1 MNTMKVK
8 KEIFIMKTI
17 KVSIIDENTLA
28 LLEDAKKGDTI
39 SLKDLHEHDIDKSN
53 ISDVIKSK
61 IKADVEQELE
71 KLKTQ
76 LLTEKEKDL
85 EVAILQ
91 KEKEL
96 KEQIEGITKKE
107 YEKHNDELTELKV
120 QLEKLTLENSTLKE
134 QSKKDVEFATTTIES
149 KYQKDLMDKEYAIKK
164 LEGEKQTIE
173 ENTKNKMLL
182 EFTEKENNYKAE
194 LNTKD
199 KEIDLLK
206 DMRLKQSTKMLGETL
221 ERHCDLAFEQ
231 IRLALPENVQF
242 GKDTVATEGSLG
254 DRIYREFDN
263 EGNEVLSIMFEM
275 KNEADETK
283 TKHKNEDFLKELDKD
298 RNQKKCEY
306 AVLVSLLEKDNDMY
320 DGIYTVPQTKFRDM
334 FVVRPQDFT
343 KIIMWLRGVNTKIAA
358 TRTELAIVRNY
369 NVDVANFE
377 AKFNDVRDKF
387 GKHYNSAIEKH
398 NNAVDEID
406 KIIKELTKMRD
417 FLTGSDRQLKLA
429 LNDLDDLTV
438 KKLAKNSPSILALTT
453 GSEKN
458 TKKKKMNNS
467 KGEK

>member
-1 MNTMKVK
+1 
-8 KEIFIMKTI
+8 MKTV
-17 KVSIIDENTLA
+17 KVSIIDENTLC

-39 SLKDLHEHDIDKSN
+39 SLKDLHEKDIDKSN
-53 ISDVIKSK
+53 ISNVVKNK
-61 IKADVEQELE
+61 IKNDVEQELK
-71 KLKTQ
+71 KLKER
-76 LLTEKEKDL
+76 LDVEKEKDL
-85 EVAILQ
+85 EVAVLQ

-96 KEQIEGITKKE
+96 KEQLEVTTKKE
-107 YEKHNDELTELKV
+107 HEKHENELTDLKV
-120 QLEKLTLENSTLKE
+120 QLEKITMENNTLKE
-134 QSKKDVEFATTTIES
+134 QNKKDVELATKNIES
-149 KYQKDLMDKEYAIKK
+149 KYQKDITEKEYAIKK
-164 LEGEKQTIE
+164 LEDEKQTIE
-173 ENTKNKMLL
+173 EKTKNKMLL
-182 EFTEKENNYKAE
+182 EFTEKENSYKAE
-194 LNTKD
+194 ISTKD

-221 ERHCDLAFEQ
+221 EKHCDLAFEQ
-231 IRLALPENVQF
+231 IRLALPETIQF
-242 GKDTVATEGSLG
+242 GKDTDAKEGSLG

-263 EGNEVLSIMFEM
+263 DGNEILSIMFEM

-320 DGIYTVPQTKFRDM
+320 DGIYTVPPTKYKDM

-343 KIIMWLRGVNTKIAA
+343 KIIMWLRGVNTKIAS
-358 TRTELAIVRNY
+358 TRKELAIVRNY

-377 AKFNDVRDKF
+377 ARFDEVRDKF
-387 GKHYNSAIEKH
+387 GKHYISAIEKH
-398 NNAVDEID
+398 NSAVDEID

-453 GSEKN
+453 GSKKN
-458 TKKKKMNNS
+458 TKKK
-467 KGEK
+467 

>member
-1 MNTMKVK
+1 
-8 KEIFIMKTI
+8 MKTV
-17 KVSIIDENTLA
+17 KVSIIDENTLC
-28 LLEDAKKGDTI
+28 LLEDAQKGDTI

-53 ISDVIKSK
+53 ISNIVKNKIKS
-61 IKADVEQELE
+61 DVEIELK
-71 KLKTQ
+71 KLKEQ
-76 LLTEKEKDL
+76 LDVEKEKDL
-85 EVAILQ
+85 EVAVLQ

-96 KEQIEGITKKE
+96 KEQLEVTTKKE
-107 YEKHNDELTELKV
+107 HEKHESELTDLKV
-120 QLEKLTLENSTLKE
+120 QLEKIIIENNTLKE
-134 QSKKDVEFATTTIES
+134 QNKKEIELATKNIES
-149 KYQKDLMDKEYAIKK
+149 KYQKDITEKEYAIKK
-164 LEGEKQTIE
+164 LEDEKQTIE
-173 ENTKNKMLL
+173 EKTKNKMLI
-182 EFTEKENNYKAE
+182 EFIEKENNYKAE
-194 LNTKD
+194 ISTKD

-221 ERHCDLAFEQ
+221 EKHCDLAFEQ
-231 IRLALPENVQF
+231 IRLALPETIQF
-242 GKDTVATEGSLG
+242 GKDTDAKEGSLG
-254 DRIYREFDN
+254 DRIYREFDD

-283 TKHKNEDFLKELDKD
+283 TKHKNEDFLRELDKD

-320 DGIYTVPQTKFRDM
+320 DGIYTVPPTKYKDM

-343 KIIMWLRGVNTKIAA
+343 KIIMWLRGVNTKIAS
-358 TRTELAIVRNY
+358 TRKELAIVRNY

-377 AKFNDVRDKF
+377 ARFDEVRDKF
-387 GKHYNSAIEKH
+387 GKHYISAIEKH
-398 NNAVDEID
+398 NSAVEEID

-453 GSEKN
+453 GDKKN
-458 TKKKKMNNS
+458 TKKK
-467 KGEK
+467 